1 MQVSN
6 PEPTAEDFAAER
18 DRDGIPY
25 FRFNPADI
33 HVGTTEV
40 KAIKLV
46 DMMIKTRQYLNQ
58 PEQIKKWNVSSLE
71 WTILFRSKIYTTVAW
86 NALSSMLFS
95 VL

>member
-1 MQVSN
+1 MLVCLLLLMQVSN

-58 PEQIKKWNVSSLE
+58 PEQIKKME
-71 WTILFRSKIYTTVAW
+71 RI
-86 NALSSMLFS
+86 
-95 VL
+95 VLGVNYLIQE